1 MITAA
6 LLYLLQVIVVLVVY
20 NTHVS
25 AGPDSIIIVRNRE
38 LCATPLIQHVNK
50 LFGIIYWSR
59 AAGGKLSIAS
69 HKQLGV
75 KRHTQAICQFKP
87 EQSSETAVREVL
99 SEL

>member
-6 LLYLLQVIVVLVVY
+6 FLYLLQVFVVLVIY

-25 AGPDSIIIVRNRE
+25 ARSDSILIVGDRE
-38 LCATPLIQHVNK
+38 FRATPLIQHVNK

-59 AAGGKLSIAS
+59 FAGRELSIAS
-69 HKQLGV
+69 HKQIGM
-75 KRHTQAICQFKP
+75 KGHTQAICQFKS
-87 EQSSETAVREVL
+87 EQSFETAVREVL